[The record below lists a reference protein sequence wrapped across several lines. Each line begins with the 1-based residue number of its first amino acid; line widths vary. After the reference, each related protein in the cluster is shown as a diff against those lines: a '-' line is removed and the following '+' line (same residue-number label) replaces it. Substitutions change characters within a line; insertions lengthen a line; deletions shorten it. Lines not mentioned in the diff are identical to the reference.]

1 MGATNKEGKG
11 GQGKLGIFVQ
21 NKKGLC
27 DQAGLLGRR
36 HMEKEED
43 TSSKAL
49 ANMVMKDAK

>member
-1 MGATNKEGKG
+1 MGGKNKEGKG
-11 GQGKLGIFVQ
+11 GQGQLGVFVQ
-21 NKKGLC
+21 NKRRLG

>member
-11 GQGKLGIFVQ
+11 GQGQLGIFVQ

-49 ANMVMKDAK
+49 ANLVMKDAK